1 MAGHEL
7 FYVNARTLMTV
18 PYSVEKNSF
27 QAGTAG
33 VVAKDRLEI
42 RAPFTSYDVAP
53 DGQHFVIFEFPAG
66 QATSGSEPSVVLNW
80 LDDARQL
87 VAAGQTQAA
96 K

>member
-1 MAGHEL
+1 
-7 FYVNARTLMTV
+7 MTV

-27 QAGTAG
+27 QAGQPE
-33 VVAKDRLEI
+33 VVVKDRLEM

-66 QATSGSEPSVVLNW
+66 HASTASEPTVVLDW

-87 VAAGQTQAA
+87 VASGQSGAA
-96 K
+96 R